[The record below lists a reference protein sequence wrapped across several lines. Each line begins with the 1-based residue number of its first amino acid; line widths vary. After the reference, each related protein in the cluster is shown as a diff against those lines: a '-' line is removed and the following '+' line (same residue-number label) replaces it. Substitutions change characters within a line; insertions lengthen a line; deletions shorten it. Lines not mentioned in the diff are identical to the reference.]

1 MSLSPLPPS
10 NSIPPSPSASARKR
24 SIHEVDDL
32 AVPELGPKRPLT
44 DKENQENHDPCI
56 VESPVKGSTSPKQ
69 PSGSQYPTP
78 VVEIPTRRSPS
89 KSTGSANPTTCLTVE
104 CTTAQ
109 SNSTQSSTTAMPTPT
124 SKKRKLSPAS
134 QQAKQEEKDTKERQ
148 RLEERQ
154 RKEDEK
160 RAKAEEKKKRDAE
173 RDEEKRLK
181 EEEKKEE
188 KKKRDAKHEEEKKQ
202 REEKKRAKDE
212 EKAAKD
218 AAKDE
223 EKRKKEE
230 EKSKKERS
238 QMRLNNFFVKPQLPP
253 SASSTVPPSP
263 SKTAPNGD
271 AAAENPQTSES
282 DYKKAF
288 PDFFLQ
294 SHTIVAPP
302 HRFDRDSDA
311 LKHVRDTIDAGL
323 NSVNGTNQQFPFLP
337 SEIFHMIPYRR
348 RCGRQ
353 TSSVRDILQQIQ
365 TSESGSLPLSEN
377 QQQKHQA
384 QLRRITMKSL
394 KFGED
399 IRPSYQG
406 TYTRTVPQTTTLK
419 LSRNPYYRGL
429 PDTNYDYDSEAEWEE
444 PEEGEDLDSEE
455 EDEGSDEGEDDMD
468 GFLDDEDDALVGG
481 KRRLIVGDL
490 EPVNSGIRWATDGG
504 VDDLKQYQIETISDA
519 VKFPIDP
526 FSTAYWQKPRAA
538 EQVSAKNKATNKQAK
553 SANTQ
558 LIFKVPN
565 SDKACAAGALPP
577 PPATKAKRPFPPEH
591 LEEFKQVIEGSDLS
605 KIGVVEI
612 LKKRFPKV
620 SKDTLKVTLDQVA
633 VRVGQKEAD
642 KKWVCR

>member
-10 NSIPPSPSASARKR
+10 TSIPPSPSASVRKR

-44 DKENQENHDPCI
+44 NKENQENHDPRI
-56 VESPVKGSTSPKQ
+56 VESPEKGPTSPKK

-78 VVEIPTRRSPS
+78 VVEIPTRSCPS
-89 KSTGSANPTTCLTVE
+89 KSAGSASPTACLTVE

-109 SNSTQSSTTAMPTPT
+109 LNSAQSSTTAMPTPA
-124 SKKRKLSPAS
+124 SKRRKLSPAS

-148 RLEERQ
+148 RLEEKQ

-173 RDEEKRLK
+173 REEEKRLR

-230 EKSKKERS
+230 EKLKKERS
-238 QMRLNNFFVKPQLPP
+238 QMRLNNFFAKPQLPS

-263 SKTAPNGD
+263 SKKAPNGD

-288 PDFFLQ
+288 PEFFLQ

-311 LKHVRDTIDAGL
+311 LKHVRDTLDAGL
-323 NSVNGTNQQFPFLP
+323 NSVNGTNQQFPYQP

-348 RCGRQ
+348 RYFREWISTTFREPTTETPGTATQ
-353 TSSVRDILQQIQ
+353 DHDEITQI
-365 TSESGSLPLSEN
+365 
-377 QQQKHQA
+377 
-384 QLRRITMKSL
+384 RR
-394 KFGED
+394 GY
-399 IRPSYQG
+399 PSPYQG
-406 TYTRTVPQTTTLK
+406 TYTRTMPETTALK

-455 EDEGSDEGEDDMD
+455 EDEGSDEGEDDME

-504 VDDLKQYQIETISDA
+504 VDDDLKQYQIETILDA

-526 FSTAYWQKPRAA
+526 FSTVYWQKPRAA
-538 EQVSAKNKATNKQAK
+538 EQASAKNKATNNQAK
-553 SANTQ
+553 GANTPS
-558 LIFKVPN
+558 IFKVPS
-565 SDKACAAGALPP
+565 SDKACAGGTLPP